1 MEPMTEMI
9 VDRLTSLD
17 EKIDKILIQTT
28 KTNGRVDRLE
38 EWRKTQS
45 KLVWWGM
52 GIIATVI
59 ILFIQKYIS

>member
-1 MEPMTEMI
+1 MEPMTEMMI
-9 VDRLTSLD
+9 DRLTSLD